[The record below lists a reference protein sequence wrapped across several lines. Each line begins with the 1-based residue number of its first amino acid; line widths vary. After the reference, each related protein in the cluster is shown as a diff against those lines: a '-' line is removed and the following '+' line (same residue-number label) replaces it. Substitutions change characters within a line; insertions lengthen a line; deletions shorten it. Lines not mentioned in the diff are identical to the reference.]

1 MATTTYLTNP
11 VVSITAP
18 SGSPV
23 DMTDQCTSAAIVNL
37 FESQDVTA
45 FGDGSRKYVAGLG
58 NPEVTL
64 TMFVSYGAA
73 EVEGVLNSC
82 VGKNSTIVIATKT
95 GAAGADN
102 PIYTLTGGYLESF
115 EPITGSVGEMSTVD
129 VTFTGG
135 VLTRNVTPPPP

>member
-11 VVSITAP
+11 VVSITPPA
-18 SGSPV
+18 GAAI
-23 DMTDQCTSAAIVNL
+23 DITDQCTSAAIVNL
-37 FESQDVTA
+37 FESQDITS
-45 FGDGSRKYVAGLG
+45 FGDGSRKYAAGLG

-64 TMFVSYGAA
+64 TLFVSYGAG
-73 EVEGVLNSC
+73 EVEAILAAC
-82 VGKNSTIVIATKT
+82 VGGVSTLVIGTKS
-95 GAAGADN
+95 GVAAADN

-135 VLTRNVTPPPP
+135 TLTRAIT

>member
-11 VVSITAP
+11 VVSITPP
-18 SGSPV
+18 SASLV
-23 DMTDQCTSAAIVNL
+23 DMTDQCTSAAIVQL

-58 NPEVTL
+58 NHEVTL
-64 TMFVSYGAA
+64 TLFVSYGAA
-73 EVEGVLNSC
+73 EVEATLAAC
-82 VGKNSTIVIATKT
+82 VGGVSTLIIGTKS
-95 GAAGADN
+95 GSAAADN

-129 VTFTGG
+129 ITFTGG
-135 VLTRNVTPPPP
+135 TLTRAIT

>member
-11 VVSITAP
+11 VVSITPP
-18 SGSPV
+18 SASLV
-23 DMTDQCTSAAIVNL
+23 DMTDQCTSATIVNL
-37 FESQDVTA
+37 FESQDITA
-45 FGDGSRKYVAGLG
+45 FGDGSRKYAAGLG

-73 EVEGVLNSC
+73 EVEGVLAAC
-82 VGKNSTIVIATKT
+82 VGKTATITVATKA
-95 GAAGADN
+95 GNAAADN

-129 VTFTGG
+129 ITFTGG
-135 VLTRNVTPPPP
+135 VLTRAVT

>member
-11 VVSITAP
+11 VVSITPPA
-18 SGSPV
+18 GAAT
-23 DMTDQCTSAAIVNL
+23 DMTDQCTSAAIINL

-64 TMFVSYGAA
+64 TLFVSYGAT
-73 EVEGVLNSC
+73 EVEGVLAAC
-82 VGKNSTIVIATKT
+82 VGGVSTVVIAPASGVAT
-95 GAAGADN
+95 AGN

-115 EPITGSVGEMSTVD
+115 EPITGSVGEMSTID
-129 VTFTGG
+129 ITFTGG
-135 VLTRNVTPPPP
+135 VLTRAVT

>member
-11 VVSITAP
+11 VVSITPPA
-18 SGSPV
+18 GV
-23 DMTDQCTSAAIVNL
+23 ATDMTDQCTSAAITNL
-37 FESQDVTA
+37 FESQDITA
-45 FGDGSRKYVAGLG
+45 FGDGSRKYAAGLG

-73 EVEGVLNSC
+73 EVEAILAAC
-82 VGKNSTIVIATKT
+82 VGGVSTLVIGTKS
-95 GAAGADN
+95 GVAAADN

-135 VLTRNVTPPPP
+135 TLTRAIT

>member
-11 VVSITAP
+11 VVSITPPA
-18 SGSPV
+18 GAAT
-23 DMTDQCTSAAIVNL
+23 DMTDQCTSAAITNL
-37 FESQDVTA
+37 FESQDITA
-45 FGDGSRKYVAGLG
+45 FGDGSRKYAAGLG

-64 TMFVSYGAA
+64 TLFVSYGAA
-73 EVEGVLNSC
+73 EVEATLAAC
-82 VGKNSTIVIATKT
+82 VGKTATLVIGTKT
-95 GAAGADN
+95 GAAAADN

-135 VLTRNVTPPPP
+135 VLTRAISV

>member
-11 VVSITAP
+11 VVSITPPGGALT
-18 SGSPV
+18 
-23 DMTDQCTSAAIVNL
+23 DMTDQTTSASIIQT

-58 NPEVTL
+58 NHEVTL

-73 EVEGVLNSC
+73 EVEATLAAC
-82 VGKNSTIVIATKT
+82 VGGVSTLIIGTKS
-95 GAAGADN
+95 GSAAADN

-129 VTFTGG
+129 ITFTGG
-135 VLTRNVTPPPP
+135 TLTRAIT

>member
-11 VVSITAP
+11 VVSITPPAA
-18 SGSPV
+18 SVV
-23 DMTDQCTSAAIVNL
+23 DFTDQCTSAAIVAL

-64 TMFVSYGAA
+64 SLFVSYGAS
-73 EVEGVLNSC
+73 EVEAILFSC
-82 VGKNSTIVIATKT
+82 VGKQSTITIATKS
-95 GAAGADN
+95 GAAAADN
-102 PIYTLTGGYLESF
+102 PIYTLTGAYLESF

-135 VLTRNVTPPPP
+135 VLTRAIAP

>member
-11 VVSITAP
+11 VVSITPP
-18 SGSPV
+18 SASLV
-23 DMTDQCTSAAIVNL
+23 DFTDQCTAAAIVPL

-58 NPEVTL
+58 NHEVTL

-73 EVEGVLNSC
+73 EVEAVLFAC
-82 VGKNSTIVIATKT
+82 VGKQSTITIATKA
-95 GAAGADN
+95 GNAAADN
-102 PIYTLTGGYLESF
+102 PIYTLTGAYLESF

-135 VLTRNVTPPPP
+135 VLTRAIT

>member
-11 VVSITAP
+11 VVSITPP
-18 SGSPV
+18 SASAV
-23 DMTDQCTSAAIVNL
+23 DMTDQCTSAAIINL

-64 TMFVSYGAA
+64 TLFVSYGAA
-73 EVEGVLNSC
+73 EVEATLAAC
-82 VGKNSTIVIATKT
+82 VGKASTVVIGTKSG
-95 GAAGADN
+95 GAAADN

-135 VLTRNVTPPPP
+135 VLTRAIT